1 MNEKDKESRISNMIS
16 NILDSAANEL
26 EGLGMEAINII
37 FQDVKEWVINK
48 YNQFKSDSKND
59 AQVKLQEL
67 ERSIEIFNEHVEI
80 VGMKQEELA
89 VMWAMGKLGYSTEEI
104 QQVINLANG
113 TSPTED

>member
-1 MNEKDKESRISNMIS
+1 MDEKDKESRISNMIS

-59 AQVKLQEL
+59 TQIKLQEL
-67 ERSIEIFNEHVEI
+67 ERSIEIFNEHVKI
-80 VGMKQEELA
+80 GMKQEELA
-89 VMWAMGKLGYSTEEI
+89 VMWARLQHRRNSTGYKSSKW
-104 QQVINLANG
+104 N
-113 TSPTED
+113 

>member
-1 MNEKDKESRISNMIS
+1 MDEKDKESRISNMIS

-37 FQDVKEWVINK
+37 FQDVKEWGINK
-48 YNQFKSDSKND
+48 YNQLKSDSKND
-59 AQVKLQEL
+59 ARVKLQEL

-80 VGMKQEELA
+80 GMKQEELA

-113 TSPTED
+113 TSSAED